1 MAAINDS
8 DLNYYDQDDTE
19 LETPERN
26 YNRAEM
32 VTVAVVLASIMV
44 VTITMN
50 FLIIIAFC
58 TTKNVRKYTNYFYV
72 SLAGTDIAVGL
83 MVMPFMAMET
93 LQGDFTLGKGVCL
106 FWLSMDYFT
115 SSTSVFNMTVI
126 CIDRYLAILQPMR
139 YRPVRTQR
147 VIISMIA
154 AAWVCGFMAEV
165 PATLLWEA
173 VTGYSIIDYNDTC
186 DVEWVD
192 NVPYTLTSTFMTIIF
207 PFIIMLVLYAQI
219 YYIIRKRAKEL
230 GNFRHRVRTSP
241 VNDFD
246 SQTESTD
253 LQTTVFLSRRGG
265 HHTTTLIANSTPSQR
280 AVRYNRVTRDK
291 KAATTLGILLGFSF
305 LSWIPWQIVSIVN
318 ASCGSYCTPVI
329 IYDIAL
335 WMQYS
340 NSMVNPFLYI
350 LRDKSFLFAVKRI
363 LHKSFCRCRTS

>member
-1 MAAINDS
+1 
-8 DLNYYDQDDTE
+8 
-19 LETPERN
+19 
-26 YNRAEM
+26 
-32 VTVAVVLASIMV
+32 
-44 VTITMN
+44 
-50 FLIIIAFC
+50 
-58 TTKNVRKYTNYFYV
+58 
-72 SLAGTDIAVGL
+72 
-83 MVMPFMAMET
+83 
-93 LQGDFTLGKGVCL
+93 
-106 FWLSMDYFT
+106 
-115 SSTSVFNMTVI
+115 MTVI

-291 KAATTLGILLGFSF
+291 KAATTLGILLGFFF

-340 NSMVNPFLYI
+340 NSMVNPFLHDADNDIIDNNNVQSAISSTTTTISDIVNNNQRYRQQQQQQSAI
-350 LRDKSFLFAVKRI
+350 SSTTINGIVNNNNNNNQRYLQQQSTVPSTTTTISDTVNNI
-363 LHKSFCRCRTS
+363 